1 MVFFVSQ
8 LAQTGS
14 FTERYHFFISHLIM
28 WCSTRIRSG
37 PLLFT
42 LYTTPLGSVI
52 SRNCLKYHLYA
63 DDTQLYIS
71 FKPAGLHHSSD
82 ILSSAFSDIVSWTH
96 NNKLM
101 LNPSKTELLLIGT
114 PQQRKKLSDVTSIS
128 LGNTTIPVSTSARK
142 LGFIFD
148 SDMSFTSQVNLVCK
162 SSHFY
167 IRDIRRIRN
176 LIPPSVAIT
185 LANSLV
191 SSRLDYCNLL
201 YFGMSKQNIQNSSV
215 FKILLLGPSHKLQS
229 ISTSLQF
236 SKISTGSL
244 SLNGLSVKFLFS
256 LSKPS

>member
-1 MVFFVSQ
+1 MKLLISFFLISRPHSTPSIIRFCYPVSKTGLVLKISVCHGFLRISTLANRQFQGKIPSLYFPPYHVVFHKDPV
-8 LAQTGS
+8 L
-14 FTERYHFFISHLIM
+14 
-28 WCSTRIRSG
+28 G

-63 DDTQLYIS
+63 DDTQSYIS

-128 LGNTTIPVSTSARK
+128 LGDTTIPVSTSARN

-148 SDMSFTSQVNLVCK
+148 SDMSLIQVK
-162 SSHFY
+162 SSWSV
-167 IRDIRRIRN
+167 
-176 LIPPSVAIT
+176 IPV
-185 LANSLV
+185 
-191 SSRLDYCNLL
+191 
-201 YFGMSKQNIQNSSV
+201 
-215 FKILLLGPSHKLQS
+215 
-229 ISTSLQF
+229 ISTYVTSGA
-236 SKISTGSL
+236 SEI
-244 SLNGLSVKFLFS
+244 
-256 LSKPS
+256 